1 MRILLTPT
9 VRESALEFAR
19 ALLPEG
25 DTLVMGDP
33 QEGDAFISKV
43 RSCDAIMGYFSQF
56 PPEAWTAAKGHVRL
70 MQLLPAGYDRMNMKL
85 ARESGIPIAM
95 NGGANAVAVAEHA
108 VMLMLAAYRH
118 LVELAVRTRAGGWR
132 DALDEQRY
140 YELGGKLVGIVGM
153 GNIGFEVMRRVRGF
167 DASVIYTDVVRR
179 PPSVE
184 AEFNLRYMPVD
195 DLFAMADI
203 VTLHAPLSE
212 ASRHIVNAERLS
224 AMKPNALLVNTARGA
239 LIDEAALLEALD
251 SNRLFGAALDT
262 LVPEPPPSDH
272 PLLQHPKVIVTPHTA
287 GPTWESWPRRFTNA
301 YGNIGRVGRGE
312 APLWLIPELREA
324 Q

>member
-95 NGGANAVAVAEHA
+95 NGGANAV
-108 VMLMLAAYRH
+108 
-118 LVELAVRTRAGGWR
+118 
-132 DALDEQRY
+132 
-140 YELGGKLVGIVGM
+140 
-153 GNIGFEVMRRVRGF
+153 
-167 DASVIYTDVVRR
+167 
-179 PPSVE
+179 
-184 AEFNLRYMPVD
+184 
-195 DLFAMADI
+195 
-203 VTLHAPLSE
+203 
-212 ASRHIVNAERLS
+212 
-224 AMKPNALLVNTARGA
+224 
-239 LIDEAALLEALD
+239 
-251 SNRLFGAALDT
+251 
-262 LVPEPPPSDH
+262 
-272 PLLQHPKVIVTPHTA
+272 
-287 GPTWESWPRRFTNA
+287 
-301 YGNIGRVGRGE
+301 
-312 APLWLIPELREA
+312 
-324 Q
+324 